1 MKKLL
6 KKLLFSSLFVLISNF
21 TIQAQV
27 NLVPDGSFE
36 DTTIDWQNFSGEG
49 ALKDWHQIKKKAIN
63 FFGLL
68 GINRLLDTVA
78 LKLPNGLLKQ
88 FPKNGN
94 NAIFFQNYVDRKT
107 YYVTYIFKSIIKA
120 KLTQKLTAGK
130 TYCATMYVT
139 ADEHLDRYYTNG
151 MSMYFDNGQLDT
163 MLTIHKD
170 SSATF
175 SSVTPQVQ
183 CSFIINDTLNW
194 MKIQGTFVANGSEEY
209 ITIMNPI
216 PDSMLQKQTP
226 IPGDTMCLPSQ
237 YVLLDDV
244 SLIPIDLNN
253 WLHDTF
259 CAVGDSVWVGLD
271 WRDYSDGIWYSS
283 NGEMIDTTNGFWY
296 KPTAP
301 VTKFIQGVE
310 VCGIMKYDTMN
321 VYMYPLSTK
330 ELKGSNANFE
340 VQLFPNPTHE
350 GVSIKTNLTADGLLN
365 IIIKNSLGQQ
375 VLTNKILTI
384 GKVGYQ
390 GLSLPTGVYFITIS
404 NSNNEQV
411 TQKLIIN

>member
-1 MKKLL
+1 MSRLL
-6 KKLLFSSLFVLISNF
+6 KSLLLISIFYFFQN
-21 TIQAQV
+21 TTQAQI
-27 NLVPDGSFE
+27 NIVPDGSFE
-36 DTTIDWQNFSGEG
+36 DTTQDWQTYWGEGTLVKWHTIKNNLYFNNFS
-49 ALKDWHQIKKKAIN
+49 LMS
-63 FFGLL
+63 L
-68 GINRLLDTVA
+68 NRLLDTNVN
-78 LKLPNGLLKQ
+78 KLPINGYIKQ
-88 FPKNGN
+88 YPKTKN
-94 NAIFFQNYVDRKT
+94 NSLAFQNYFDRKT
-107 YYVTYIFKSIIKA
+107 YYVTYIFKSIIKS

-194 MKIQGTFVANGSEEY
+194 MKIQGTFVVNGSEEY

-271 WRDYSDGIWYSS
+271 WRDYTDGVWYSS

-301 VTKFIQGVE
+301 VTQFIQGVE

-321 VYMYPLSTK
+321 LYAYPLSIDN
-330 ELKGSNANFE
+330 G
-340 VQLFPNPTHE
+340 
-350 GVSIKTNLTADGLLN
+350 
-365 IIIKNSLGQQ
+365 
-375 VLTNKILTI
+375 
-384 GKVGYQ
+384 
-390 GLSLPTGVYFITIS
+390 
-404 NSNNEQV
+404 
-411 TQKLIIN
+411 KLIMEN